1 MDAVRRLEAVA
12 CDGYRA
18 ACKCAHICDRL
29 CFEDFFF
36 FFPFA
41 TLPSGF
47 FKFPM
52 IGKNMKSRMQCPP
65 TNDSRGPTFDLNFSS
80 AIGWIQARF
89 ALPLAQTTSG
99 GEGGLAFFFKNK
111 SGRLDVRKSGVCG
124 AGLNRN
130 ME

>member
-1 MDAVRRLEAVA
+1 MIR
-12 CDGYRA
+12 
-18 ACKCAHICDRL
+18 KHMKICIP
-29 CFEDFFF
+29 
-36 FFPFA
+36 FP
-41 TLPSGF
+41 P
-47 FKFPM
+47 K
-52 IGKNMKSRMQCPP
+52 
-65 TNDSRGPTFDLNFSS
+65 NDSRGPTFYVNFSS